1 MHDVKIKNGELYLVK
16 KSVSETRAQTAHI
29 ANYVLR
35 MQNEL
40 RIDPCTE
47 NASNNTEFEIQII
60 LTVHLRLF
68 GRFDWSV
75 A

>member
-16 KSVSETRAQTAHI
+16 KSVSETRAHI
-29 ANYVLR
+29 ANYILR

-60 LTVHLRLF
+60 PFRYVF
-68 GRFDWSV
+68 
-75 A
+75 